1 MNDDYIRDI
10 SISWVQINNYYA
22 FMEYTIF
29 FKRCLDEENYSL
41 FIYDNICKINKKD
54 FAIWYYIDETREIE
68 KYLALEQ
75 IHDEYFSVICQ
86 HYITTF
92 LYSELGK
99 RKLLPNM
106 IVATRKEKID
116 IDKLYLGD
124 ITISFYNKE
133 ENYVIVSD
141 YRDTNYLLMAGEN
154 RIPSFSVRP
163 YIARYGNDFYYRFF
177 GMKEL
182 QDFEQNFS
190 KYTTGRKFIKYNKEF
205 MSLLNKMQS
214 ISENKLYIRT
224 DLFEELNKTWDFYI
238 GNDKTDLKSH
248 LDIGLDKYQTIYK
261 NNFEYLKLLSE
272 VRYSKINNF
281 NSAIA
286 TITAI
291 IATIISIIA
300 LKS

>member
-1 MNDDYIRDI
+1 MWKDIWEKKGKNIDCSNLTLSDLI
-10 SISWVQINNYYA
+10 SIDGFDSSGKSLEESNWIGYA
-22 FMEYTIF
+22 
-29 FKRCLDEENYSL
+29 KH
-41 FIYDNICKINKKD
+41 ICISVNDIKNKKNILEIGCGAGA
-54 FAIWYYIDETREIE
+54 FLKAMEPFLNKESKIYGIDYSQNLINIAKHVFNSENFNCIE
-68 KYLALEQ
+68 A
-75 IHDEYFSVICQ
+75 
-86 HYITTF
+86 
-92 LYSELGK
+92 
-99 RKLLPNM
+99 
-106 IVATRKEKID
+106 ID

-124 ITISFYNKE
+124 ITTSFYNKE

-141 YRDTNYLLMAGEN
+141 YRDTNYLLMAGDN
-154 RIPSFSVRP
+154 RIPSFSVQP
-163 YIARYGNDFYYRFF
+163 YIARYGNDFYYRLF

-214 ISENKLYIRT
+214 ISENKLYVRT
-224 DLFEELNKTWDFYI
+224 NLFEKFNKTWDFYI
-238 GNDKTDLKSH
+238 SNDKTDLESY
-248 LDIGLDKYQTIYK
+248 LNIGLDKYQIIYK

-272 VRYSKINNF
+272 VRYSKINNL
-281 NSAIA
+281 NSIIA

>member
-1 MNDDYIRDI
+1 
-10 SISWVQINNYYA
+10 
-22 FMEYTIF
+22 
-29 FKRCLDEENYSL
+29 
-41 FIYDNICKINKKD
+41 
-54 FAIWYYIDETREIE
+54 
-68 KYLALEQ
+68 
-75 IHDEYFSVICQ
+75 
-86 HYITTF
+86 
-92 LYSELGK
+92 
-99 RKLLPNM
+99 
-106 IVATRKEKID
+106 
-116 IDKLYLGD
+116 
-124 ITISFYNKE
+124 
-133 ENYVIVSD
+133 
-141 YRDTNYLLMAGEN
+141 
-154 RIPSFSVRP
+154 
-163 YIARYGNDFYYRFF
+163 
-177 GMKEL
+177 MKEL